1 MVALGNTLLKILG
14 HGLPKSWNCSPDV
27 FDSLAENPAIPMRM
41 LHYAAQPVHDEK
53 QFGGKYAIP
62 SLSQFCYRGSCLI

>member
-53 QFGGKYAIP
+53 QFGGNYVIP
-62 SLSQFCYRGSCLI
+62 SLSQLCYRGTGLI